1 MNAEKPNECTRQFLE
16 EAIKAHPSDPEGTLI
31 SVHRYAAERDSV
43 ELSSEQKIIIQCRMG
58 GCSVTLS
65 RPEDTLIV
73 SAPDCPRR

>member
-1 MNAEKPNECTRQFLE
+1 MTAEKPTECTKQFLE
-16 EAIKAHPSDPEGTLI
+16 EAIKAHPKDPEGTLL
-31 SVHRYAAERDSV
+31 SVRRYAAERDTS
-43 ELSSEQKIIIQCRMG
+43 ELSSVRKIIIQCRMG

>member
-1 MNAEKPNECTRQFLE
+1 MTAEKPTECTKQFLE
-16 EAIKAHPSDPEGTLI
+16 EAIKAHPKDPEGTLL
-31 SVHRYAAERDSV
+31 SVRRYAAERDTT
-43 ELSSEQKIIIQCRMG
+43 ELSSVRKIIIQCRMG